1 MKVAAR
7 SGGSSR
13 KPRMRAIAMK
23 PYSIR
28 GAKREEHRAL
38 TRLIVRATQ
47 HSGFDDA
54 FIDRARPALAVS
66 LNGIVTGN
74 VQVAEQSGEVI
85 GVVEVYTALQGSQ
98 CLASSLTRRIGK
110 RGSAERSLR
119 QR

>member
-1 MKVAAR
+1 
-7 SGGSSR
+7 
-13 KPRMRAIAMK
+13 MRAIAMK

-28 GAKREEHRAL
+28 GAKREEQRAL

-85 GVVEVYTALQGSQ
+85 GVVEVYTALQGIAVLGLFVDSAHWAGAESSKVGVRADLA
-98 CLASSLTRRIGK
+98 LASIGK
-110 RGSAERSLR
+110 NG
-119 QR
+119 